1 MRDTAWWRSG
11 GACTAR
17 WRSQLAFTPHW
28 RVVGGWPS
36 RRRWPSGLAY
46 YGTITPAV
54 LSSPAWRAVGFLP
67 FRCVRVR
74 TSSTMWHAPR
84 VVCAPLAVCCARD
97 LCSRVRHVDARG
109 GEGRVLRVD
118 ARSGVSP
125 TRVPRPRM
133 LRATDRVSLP
143 YEGARMGRPGRRRA
157 RGSARAGR
165 RARGGAWRAAR
176 GIGCGRPPPSVVRD
190 TQAAAVD
197 TCG

>member
-1 MRDTAWWRSG
+1 M
-11 GACTAR
+11 
-17 WRSQLAFTPHW
+17 
-28 RVVGGWPS
+28 GGWPS

-84 VVCAPLAVCCARD
+84 VVCAPFAVCCARD

-157 RGSARAGR
+157 PRGSARAGR
-165 RARGGAWRAAR
+165 RARGGAWRAAQ
-176 GIGCGRPPPSVVRD
+176 GIGCGRPPRPSCETRRPQLSIHVGKRNRKVHL
-190 TQAAAVD
+190 
-197 TCG
+197 